1 MRVKVRSFLAVIILK
16 MSQQAMN
23 PVIKASEMD
32 QEMQEFAL
40 ETARQALILNTTEQ
54 VILISGNCLIH

>member
-1 MRVKVRSFLAVIILK
+1 